1 MTDIVAID
9 LETTGLDPQR
19 DAILEIGAVRFSG
32 TRIVDEWHSLIN
44 PQRRIP
50 EEITQLTGITEAM
63 VRNAPVMAEII
74 PDLLGFVGH
83 APILGHNVRF
93 DLGFLA
99 AHNLL
104 TENTPIDTYEI
115 AATML
120 PQASRYSLGALGQ
133 ALGILLPATHRAL
146 DDARVTVRLYQSLF
160 ERALQL
166 PLPLLAEIVRL
177 GEPLDWDANYF
188 FRHALRQR
196 AGRPVSSAEDLSGNI
211 YGHFLTR
218 AAARRRSAD
227 QAEPEPVD
235 EAKIIP
241 LDEEEIAALLS
252 HGGPFARYFPHYE
265 ERSEQIAMA
274 QAISRALSFSEHLM
288 VEAGTGVGKSFA
300 YLVPAAL
307 FARQNNTR
315 VVIST
320 NTINLQDQIIHK
332 DIPDL
337 AAALQIDL
345 QAAILKGRGNYLCPR
360 RLEIL
365 RRQGPKNTNEMRLLA
380 KTLVWLAQGGSGDRN
395 EINLHH
401 PADREIWRRIS
412 AEDSRC
418 TADTCLQHT
427 NGACP
432 FYQARL
438 AAQHAHI
445 LVVNHAL
452 LLADAISGNRV
463 LPEYQYLIVDEAH
476 HLENASTN
484 ALHLRVTRY
493 DFDRA
498 LRETGGMKEGVLYSI
513 LKNTHHLLPPA
524 DFAALEARIQ
534 RASDTIFRLKEYGQH
549 FFATL
554 NDFILQQREGRAP
567 SQYAYQERILPATR
581 TQPEWANVE
590 IAWEQARETFDLLF
604 ELLKQIR
611 QDMAELYQN
620 GYEPIGDH
628 VDDLDNNQL
637 TLREI
642 RETIDN
648 IVFEPQTDR
657 VYWVEISTRNAL
669 SLHAAPLH
677 VGSLVEKYL
686 WHEKNSM
693 VLTSATLT
701 TQNRFDY
708 IRQVLN
714 ATEANELILGSPF
727 DYENAALLFV
737 PTDIPEPNQHGFQAA
752 LNRALLDLARTTQGR
767 MLVLFTSYAQLKRTA
782 RALLPHLQEAGI
794 NLYEQGQG
802 ASANALLETFKT
814 DPQAVLFGTRSFW
827 EGVDVPG
834 EALSVVVLT
843 RLPFDVPSDPLIA
856 ARAEQFNDPFHEF
869 LIPEAI
875 LRFRQG
881 FGRLIRSQRDRG
893 VVAILDKRVL
903 TKAYG
908 RAFLDSLPTC
918 TRRKG
923 SIRALPRLTRE
934 WLGL

>member
-1 MTDIVAID
+1 MGIIVAID
-9 LETTGLDPQR
+9 LETTGLDPTR
-19 DAILEIGAVRFSG
+19 DAIIEIGAVRFDG
-32 TRIVDEWHSLIN
+32 ARILDEWHSLIN
-44 PQRRIP
+44 PRRRIP
-50 EEITQLTGITEAM
+50 EEITHLTGINDAM
-63 VRNAPVMAEII
+63 VRSAPLLEEII
-74 PDLLGFVGH
+74 PDLLHFVGH

-93 DLGFLA
+93 DLNFLA
-99 AHNLL
+99 AQDLFHD
-104 TENTPIDTYEI
+104 NTAIDTYEI
-115 AATML
+115 AAVML
-120 PQASRYSLGALGQ
+120 PGASRYSLGALGQ

-146 DDARVTVRLYQSLF
+146 DDAQVTVRLYQTMF

-196 AGRPVSSAEDLSGNI
+196 LNEPAAAEPPLHDLL
-211 YGHFLTR
+211 YDHLRRR
-218 AAARRRSAD
+218 AASARYAERP
-227 QAEPEPVD
+227 EPEPVG
-235 EAKIIP
+235 EKVVP

-252 HGGPFARYFPHYE
+252 HGGPFARHFPHYE
-265 ERSEQIAMA
+265 ERSEQIVMA
-274 QAISRALSFSEHLM
+274 QAVSQALSFNGHLM

-300 YLVPAAL
+300 YLTPAAL

-320 NTINLQDQIIHK
+320 NTINLQDQLINK

-337 AAALQIDL
+337 AEALALDLHAAV
-345 QAAILKGRGNYLCPR
+345 LKGRGNYLCPR

-365 RRQGPKNTNEMRLLA
+365 RRHGPKNTNEMRLLA
-380 KTLVWLAQGGSGDRN
+380 KVLVWLTLGGSGDRN
-395 EINLHH
+395 ELNLHR
-401 PADREIWRRIS
+401 PSDREIWRRIS
-412 AEDSRC
+412 AEDSLC
-418 TADTCLQHT
+418 TAESCLQHT
-427 NGACP
+427 DGACP
-432 FYQARL
+432 FFQARQ
-438 AAQHAHI
+438 AAQTAHLLI
-445 LVVNHAL
+445 VNHAL
-452 LLADAISGNRV
+452 LLADAVSGNRV
-463 LPEYQYLIVDEAH
+463 LPDYQYLIVDEAH
-476 HLENASTN
+476 HLEGASTN
-484 ALHLRVTRY
+484 ALSLRVTRY
-493 DFDRA
+493 DFERA
-498 LRETGGMKEGVLYSI
+498 LREAGGLREGVLHSI
-513 LKNTHHLLPPA
+513 LAATNALLPPS
-524 DFAALEARIQ
+524 DFAALETLVQ
-534 RASDTIFRLKEYGQH
+534 RTSDTLFRLKEYGIE

-554 NDFILQQREGRAP
+554 NDFILRQREGRPP
-567 SQYAYQERILPATR
+567 SNYAYQERILPATR

-590 IAWEQARETFDLLF
+590 ISWEQTRETFELVF
-604 ELLKQIR
+604 ENFKQIR
-611 QDMAELYQN
+611 TQLLGLYEN
-620 GYEPIGDH
+620 GYEEAGDLLNDFDAMQRTLKEIGQIIDG
-628 VDDLDNNQL
+628 V
-637 TLREI
+637 I
-642 RETIDN
+642 FSPETN
-648 IVFEPQTDR
+648 M

-686 WHEKNSM
+686 WHEKNSV

-708 IRQVLN
+708 LRQVLN
-714 ATEANELILGSPF
+714 ADEADELILGSPF
-727 DYENAALLFV
+727 DYENATLLFV

-752 LNRALLDLARTTQGR
+752 LNRALLDLVQVTYGR
-767 MLVLFTSYAQLKRTA
+767 MLVLFTSYAQLKKTA
-782 RALLPHLQEAGI
+782 RALGPRLQDLGV

-802 ASANALLETFKT
+802 ASSNALLETFKT
-814 DPQAVLFGTRSFW
+814 DPQAVLFGTRAFW

-856 ARAEQFNDPFHEF
+856 ARAEQFNDAFNEF

-903 TKAYG
+903 TKRYG
-908 RAFLDSLPTC
+908 AAFLESLPTC

-923 SIRALPRLTRE
+923 SIRALPRLTKD